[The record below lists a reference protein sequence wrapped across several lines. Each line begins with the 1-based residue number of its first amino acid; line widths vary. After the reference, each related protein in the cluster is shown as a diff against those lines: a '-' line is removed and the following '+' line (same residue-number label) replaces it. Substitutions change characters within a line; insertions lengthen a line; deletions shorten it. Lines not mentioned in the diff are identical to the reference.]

1 MSYSGSVVIADI
13 GDLTQRE
20 AEAVLWVANGKTSW
34 EAGLIMGVSE
44 HTLSSH
50 VANAS
55 QKLSASNRAH
65 LVARAF
71 VAGVLAVARNGTA
84 CLMLVVSLFG
94 FHDCRRPPRVP
105 RRRHDDYEQAAHV
118 GEA

>member
-1 MSYSGSVVIADI
+1 MSYSGSVVIGAI

-44 HTLSSH
+44 HTLGTH

-84 CLMLVVSLFG
+84 CLMLAVSLLW
-94 FHDCRRPPRVP
+94 FHDGRRPPRVP
-105 RRRHDDYEQAAHV
+105 KRRHEECERAVLTGDA
-118 GEA
+118 